1 MRPIRLLAAMLV
13 LFWTTS
19 AAAQDVTVSFYGT
32 LTLVESSPFPELTV
46 GVPFTGSYTYS
57 LSTPDTNVAPQ
68 VGDYQHISAPYGVTV
83 TIGTHTFRTDPQ
95 NVNFL
100 VELVNDYFDLDN
112 YQFLSY
118 NNVNTDGASVQLI
131 HFQLDD
137 PTQTALVDTSLPA
150 SPPDLSRWQQIFGL
164 DVDGYSSEGVHFL
177 LRGTLSLVQLG
188 GGPILIPGP
197 PGPPGPQGSQGPE
210 GPAGA
215 QGAEGPAGP
224 QGPEGASGPQGPAG
238 PIGPQGAEGAQGAQ
252 GAQGPAGA
260 VGPQGPAGSQ
270 GAEGPAGAIGPQGS
284 EGAPGAQG
292 PAGAIGPQ
300 GPEGAPGAQ
309 GAPGPQGPAG
319 PTGPQGAEGPQGAT
333 GPAGAEGPQGVPGAP
348 GAAGPQGPA
357 GSAGP
362 AGPQGFPGPQG
373 PTGPAG
379 PQGEG
384 VFSGSMVMVPSG
396 APVPA
401 GYVYVGTFDLIPS
414 SGGRSAAIAVDV
426 YRKQ

>member
-1 MRPIRLLAAMLV
+1 MRFIRLLAAILV

-32 LTLVESSPFPELTV
+32 LTLVDSSPFPELTV

-68 VGDYQHISAPYGVTV
+68 VGDYQHITAPYGVTV

-118 NNVNTDGASVQLI
+118 NNVNTDGASVQSI

-137 PTQTALVDTSLPA
+137 PTQSALVDTSLPA

-164 DVDGYSSEGVHFL
+164 DVEGYSSEGAHFL
-177 LRGTLSLVQLG
+177 LRGTLSQVQLG

-197 PGPPGPQGSQGPE
+197 PGPPGPQGPE
-210 GPAGA
+210 GPAGP
-215 QGAEGPAGP
+215 QGSEGPAGP
-224 QGPEGASGPQGPAG
+224 QGPEGAPGPQGPAG
-238 PIGPQGAEGAQGAQ
+238 PIGPQGSEGAQ

-260 VGPQGPAGSQ
+260 VGPQGPAGPQ
-270 GAEGPAGAIGPQGS
+270 GAEGPAGAIGPQGPD
-284 EGAPGAQG
+284 GAPGAPG
-292 PAGAIGPQ
+292 PAGATGPQ

-309 GAPGPQGPAG
+309 GAEGAPGPQGPSG
-319 PTGPQGAEGPQGAT
+319 PIGPQGTEGPQGAT

-348 GAAGPQGPA
+348 GAAGPQGP
-357 GSAGP
+357 SGP
-362 AGPQGFPGPQG
+362 AGAQGVPGPQG
-373 PTGPAG
+373 PAGPAG

-384 VFSGSMVMVPSG
+384 LFSGSMVMVPSG

-401 GYVYVGTFDLIPS
+401 GYVFVGTFDLIPS
-414 SGGRSAAIAVDV
+414 SGGRSSAIAVDV